1 MSRNL
6 ILSELGRLEN
16 SMFDPFTSHSYA
28 EEIAYLLVNITGDRT
43 RVVKTTEWR
52 SHPLWIIERYTGTE
66 WVAG

>member
-1 MSRNL
+1 
-6 ILSELGRLEN
+6 
-16 SMFDPFTSHSYA
+16 MFDLFTSHSYA
-28 EEIAYLLVNITGDRT
+28 QEVACLLTSITCDRT

>member
-6 ILSELGRLEN
+6 ILSELGRLGN
-16 SMFDPFTSHSYA
+16 SMFDLFTSHSYA
-28 EEIAYLLVNITGDRT
+28 QEVACLLTSITCDRT